1 MSDAVIQGSANAK
14 ATENPKGQLFGLG
27 VGPGDPELVTM
38 KAVKLLAQSDV
49 VAFPTAKASGGNAR
63 KTVEPYITENHELL
77 PLIYPV
83 TAGPVAD
90 TSAYLPL
97 MNKFYD
103 ETAEE
108 IAKILDK
115 GKNVSIICAGDPF
128 VFGSYM
134 YWHARLSTRYDVT
147 VVPGISSILAAPVQL
162 GMPLCHREDPVSI
175 LPATLSEEELVE
187 RLTQCGSAVIMK
199 LGRTFPK
206 VVRALEKAN
215 MIDNAYYVERA
226 TMEKERIFPVK
237 DVNPNDVAYFS
248 VIVIPC
254 EKPV

>member
-1 MSDAVIQGSANAK
+1 MN
-14 ATENPKGQLFGLG
+14 TETKGRLFGLG

-38 KAVKLLAQSDV
+38 KAVNCLKQSDV
-49 VAFPTAKASGGNAR
+49 IAYPTATGTKSNAKASI
-63 KTVEPYITENHELL
+63 EPYIEPRHQLL
-77 PLIYPV
+77 PLTYPV

-90 TSAYLPL
+90 TASYQPL
-97 MNKFYD
+97 LNRFYD
-103 ETAEE
+103 ETSEE
-108 IAKILDK
+108 IAGLLSR

-134 YWHARLSTRYDVT
+134 YWHARLANHFETL

-162 GMPLCHREDPVSI
+162 GMPLCHREDIVSI
-175 LPATLSEEELVE
+175 IPATLSEDELVD
-187 RLTQCGSAVIMK
+187 QFNNCGSAVIMK

-206 VVRALEKAN
+206 VVRALERAG
-215 MIDNAYYVERA
+215 MIEKAYYVERA
-226 TMEKERIFPVK
+226 TMQRERILKVNDVK
-237 DVNPNDVAYFS
+237 AQDVAYFS

>member
-1 MSDAVIQGSANAK
+1 MSDKQPIK
-14 ATENPKGQLFGLG
+14 KGQLFGLG

-63 KTVEPYITENHELL
+63 KTVAPYLTDKHQLL

-90 TSAYLPL
+90 TSSYLPII
-97 MNKFYD
+97 NKFYD

-108 IAKILDK
+108 VASLLDE

-134 YWHARLSTRYDVT
+134 YWHARLSSRYEIT

-162 GMPLCHREDPVSI
+162 GMPLCHREDVVSI
-175 LPATLSEEELVE
+175 LPATLSEDALVE
-187 RLTQCGSAVIMK
+187 RLSQCGSAVIMK

-206 VVRALEKAN
+206 VVRALEKSN
-215 MIDNAYYVERA
+215 KLENAYYVERA
-226 TMEKERIFPVK
+226 TMEKERILPVK
-237 DVNPNDVAYFS
+237 DVDPNEVAYFS

-254 EKPV
+254 ETPI